1 MSRDLAVVMDVAG
14 TILRMYRVAKDIRR
28 GVILERV
35 VTWELIMEKKGR
47 ALVVPQ
53 MDPDRISSFR
63 PEDPLGSLIAGRE
76 ELIDISCSSSSISRD
91 EALSIVLQSK
101 ALVRDLLDVHI
112 RVKER
117 CPENYRTAGM
127 IVDADIQEIVY
138 AISTGGSPFPGMK
151 DVLSILKDMGAD
163 VFVASGDSMRSLS
176 HLRELGV
183 DLSRIYAV
191 STPVRKKEIVEDLK
205 REYKHVVMV
214 GDGLNDIYAL
224 QAADLGVLT
233 VQQDTRPAKILFA
246 ASDETISDIRELPEL
261 LKNSRIIL

>member
-1 MSRDLAVVMDVAG
+1 
-14 TILRMYRVAKDIRR
+14 
-28 GVILERV
+28 
-35 VTWELIMEKKGR
+35 
-47 ALVVPQ
+47 
-53 MDPDRISSFR
+53 
-63 PEDPLGSLIAGRE
+63 
-76 ELIDISCSSSSISRD
+76 
-91 EALSIVLQSK
+91 
-101 ALVRDLLDVHI
+101 
-112 RVKER
+112 
-117 CPENYRTAGM
+117 
-127 IVDADIQEIVY
+127 
-138 AISTGGSPFPGMK
+138 
-151 DVLSILKDMGAD
+151 
-163 VFVASGDSMRSLS
+163 
-176 HLRELGV
+176 LGV